1 MENIQTMG
9 KPHIYTLKLYKETPV
24 FIPVGIAED
33 VVKSV
38 ARKLLGSAGAGGT
51 DLDALQGWLIKFKD
65 HSKKLH
71 VSVETFV
78 EWLADRSPSCA
89 AYWEFMSV
97 LLISLYKIPGVRP
110 VDVG

>member
-1 MENIQTMG
+1 M
-9 KPHIYTLKLYKETPV
+9 
-24 FIPVGIAED
+24 GIAED

-78 EWLADRSPSCA
+78 EWLVDRSPSCA

-110 VDVG
+110 VGVG